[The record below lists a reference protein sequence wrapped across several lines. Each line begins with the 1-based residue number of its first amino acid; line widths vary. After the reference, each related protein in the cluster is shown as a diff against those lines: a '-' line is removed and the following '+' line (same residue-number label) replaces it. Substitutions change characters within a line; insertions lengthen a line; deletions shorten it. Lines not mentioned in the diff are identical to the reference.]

1 MMLTKYYFQFD
12 SKQKAGMNQSDE
24 IDRMFWNDHSRTF
37 DSARIEFCSKE
48 TDAAK
53 DSMQKLSDL
62 PLMGMVLITIMFWC
76 FQPLTF
82 IVVRVEGT
90 KAPFL
95 SA

>member
-12 SKQKAGMNQSDE
+12 SKKKAGMNQSDE

-37 DSARIEFCSKE
+37 DSACIEFCSKE

-76 FQPLTF
+76 F
-82 IVVRVEGT
+82 
-90 KAPFL
+90 
-95 SA
+95 

>member
-1 MMLTKYYFQFD
+1 MLTKYYFQSD

-24 IDRMFWNDHSRTF
+24 IDLKFRNDHSTGRTF

-76 FQPLTF
+76 F
-82 IVVRVEGT
+82 
-90 KAPFL
+90 
-95 SA
+95 